1 MLNYMV
7 ITKSELKKMLNE
19 DIQKVIK
26 NLNKNF
32 YYRNVKNIYI
42 DNEFI
47 YIDGEKA
54 FELMDG
60 HIQEYFDI

>member
-1 MLNYMV
+1 MLNYMI

-26 NLNKNF
+26 NLDKNF
-32 YYRNVKNIYI
+32 YYRNAKNIYI
-42 DNEFI
+42 DIEFI

-60 HIQEYFDI
+60 YVQEYFDI

>member
-1 MLNYMV
+1 MLNYMI
-7 ITKSELKKMLNE
+7 ITKRELKKMLNE

-26 NLNKNF
+26 NLDKNF
-32 YYRNVKNIYI
+32 YYRNAKNIYI

-60 HIQEYFDI
+60 YVQEYFDI